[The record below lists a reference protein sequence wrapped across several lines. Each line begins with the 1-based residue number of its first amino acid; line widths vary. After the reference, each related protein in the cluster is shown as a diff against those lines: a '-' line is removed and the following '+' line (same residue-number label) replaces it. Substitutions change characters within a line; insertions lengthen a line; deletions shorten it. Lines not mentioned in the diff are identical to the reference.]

1 MYRLTKE
8 EYVEM
13 RRNAITSTYKKTNS
27 NIKKRIGIKGKQMM
41 ENVDKEILDRM
52 DINSENTCFIILKD
66 HKENFLNNPTVRL
79 INPAKNELGRISK
92 AILDYI
98 NKLLCTR
105 LNINQ
110 WKNTASVI
118 EWFKRIEQKH
128 LYKFI
133 MFDIKDFYPSIQE
146 ELLNKGLR
154 FAQEY
159 IDVTSKD
166 KEVVY
171 HARKSLLFDGNNTS
185 MKKQSGLFDVT
196 MGAYDG
202 AEVCELVGTYMLS
215 LISEKHH
222 KQDFGFYRDDGLGVL
237 KKKSGPEKIFKE
249 NKLDIVIKC
258 NMKLVN
264 YLDVTLKLNNLNYK
278 PYHKPD
284 NEILNI
290 HKDSNHPLSIL
301 NQIPKSIEKRI
312 FTLSNETTFN
322 ESKEIYQKALE
333 KSGYR
338 QTLKYHPSNEN
349 DSNNKRNRKRNVI
362 WFNPPFS
369 ANVKTKVG
377 NYFLSLIKKHFPPR
391 HKFSKLFNRNTNK
404 VSYSCMPNIKA
415 EIHKHNKNILEKAQ
429 QKIQIPSS
437 ATAQITSSV
446 L

>member
-1 MYRLTKE
+1 M
-8 EYVEM
+8 
-13 RRNAITSTYKKTNS
+13 
-27 NIKKRIGIKGKQMM
+27 
-41 ENVDKEILDRM
+41 
-52 DINSENTCFIILKD
+52 C
-66 HKENFLNNPTVRL
+66 
-79 INPAKNELGRISK
+79 
-92 AILDYI
+92 
-98 NKLLCTR
+98 
-105 LNINQ
+105 
-110 WKNTASVI
+110 
-118 EWFKRIEQKH
+118 
-128 LYKFI
+128 
-133 MFDIKDFYPSIQE
+133 DIKDFYSSIQE

-154 FAQEY
+154 FAQEH
-159 IDVTSKD
+159 INVPSKD
-166 KEVVY
+166 REIIY
-171 HARKSLLFDGNNTS
+171 HARKSLLFDGNNTW

-215 LISEKHH
+215 LLSEKHN
-222 KQDFGFYRDDGLGVL
+222 KKYFGLYRDEGLGVV
-237 KKKSGPEKIFKE
+237 KNKSGPETEKIKKNIKGKKIFKE

-264 YLDVTLKLNNLNYK
+264 YLDVTLNLNNSNYK

-284 NEILNI
+284 NEILYI

-301 NQIPKSIEKRI
+301 NQISKSIEKRI
-312 FTLSNETTFN
+312 STLSSNETIFN

-349 DSNNKRNRKRNVI
+349 VSNNKRNRKRNVI

-377 NYFLSLIKKHFPPR
+377 NYFLSLIKKRFPPG
-391 HKFSKLFNRNTNK
+391 HKFSKLFNRNTIK

-415 EIHKHNKNILEKAQ
+415 KIHKHNKKTTKKKQ
-429 QKIQIPSS
+429 TPCS
-437 ATAQITSSV
+437 ATVQIKSSV